1 VERGA
6 GCAVFEVACEKR
18 LLRLGKL
25 AIQGERNPPAST
37 RAGRP
42 QRFDSFSCDLCPSA
56 ERRDEAGE
64 EAESTSFFELTS
76 FQ

>member
-1 VERGA
+1 M
-6 GCAVFEVACEKR
+6 ACEER
-18 LLRLGKL
+18 LLRVGKL
-25 AIQGERNPPAST
+25 AIQGERNPPASA

-42 QRFDSFSCDLCPSA
+42 QPFDSFSCDLRPSA

-64 EAESTSFFELTS
+64 EAEPTSLFELTS